1 MEREAIC
8 ASVKQYAACVDQP
21 CAIGEGMNIPNM
33 ASVMALEFSRVGC
46 IVVLG
51 RKYNRMCRSCAAALT
66 GT

>member
-21 CAIGEGMNIPNM
+21 CAIGEGM
-33 ASVMALEFSRVGC
+33 
-46 IVVLG
+46 
-51 RKYNRMCRSCAAALT
+51 KYPENGVSD